1 MMDTGALVGKISTAM
16 RLSVGIRS
24 ATRFTVNLKDIL
36 VLLNTP
42 TTKDTFT
49 TEDDMRVLNNNKG
62 HINGL
67 VKLTYLDCK
76 QLESAL
82 FYLMR
87 EEKSAEM
94 LENAN
99 AMRTKLKAMIA
110 YFDEDYDYGDYQGS
124 FD

>member
-1 MMDTGALVGKISTAM
+1 MDTGALVGKRSTAM

-36 VLLNTP
+36 ALLNMP
-42 TTKDTFT
+42 TTKDTST
-49 TEDDMRVLNNNKG
+49 TETDMKVLNDNKG
-62 HINGL
+62 NINGL

-87 EEKSAEM
+87 EEKSPEM

-99 AMRTKLKAMIA
+99 AMRTKLKAMIS
-110 YFDEDYDYGDYQGS
+110 YFDEDYNYGDYQGS